1 MKKTRSKDTVSRQQT
16 VGIGGSALLP
26 AWVAER
32 PTLAVA
38 FLDVTVIELGRF
50 APKRAGPIYGVL
62 NPDRF
67 GLVPAAFELRKAA
80 DCEAFLTGLASGF
93 SWRELYA
100 KPSKLSGWRFEEAY
114 EEKAARGDYSNK
126 GMWCF
131 LHTARGWREV
141 DSYEDIEP
149 EIDESMGTFATVTD
163 EPFQRP
169 GSVAFMAKGYSPVE
183 VRLAP
188 SDPFARIS
196 SVPYLTLARELSRRL
211 GANIVKRTA
220 VERAGIRRT
229 HACPLELL
237 FPRGAMKRK
246 R

>member
-1 MKKTRSKDTVSRQQT
+1 MKQPKRAQASANARPGKV
-16 VGIGGSALLP
+16 GGSVLLP
-26 AWVAER
+26 AWVAAR
-32 PTLAVA
+32 PTLAIV

-50 APKRAGPIYGVL
+50 TPKRAGPTYGVL

-67 GLVPAAFELRKAA
+67 GLVPVSFELERA
-80 DCEAFLTGLASGF
+80 DDREAFLTGLASGF

-114 EEKAARGDYSNK
+114 EEKVDQGDYTNK
-126 GMWCF
+126 GKWCF
-131 LHTARGWREV
+131 VHTARGWREV
-141 DSYEDIEP
+141 DSYEDFEP
-149 EIDESMGTFATVTD
+149 DIDDSMGTFATVTD

-169 GSVAFMAKGYSPVE
+169 ASVAFMAKGQAPVE

-188 SDPFARIS
+188 LDPFARIS
-196 SVPYLTLARELSRRL
+196 TVPYLTLARELSRRL
-211 GANIVKRTA
+211 GAKIVKRTA
-220 VERAGIRRT
+220 EERADIKRV

-237 FPRGAMKRK
+237 FPRGVMKFK